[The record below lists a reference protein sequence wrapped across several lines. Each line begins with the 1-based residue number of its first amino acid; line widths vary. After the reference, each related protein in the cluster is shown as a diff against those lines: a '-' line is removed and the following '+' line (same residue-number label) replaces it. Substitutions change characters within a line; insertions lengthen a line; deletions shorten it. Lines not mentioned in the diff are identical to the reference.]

1 MVTFK
6 ELQKRI
12 KNRTLKIRGGGIVR
26 KLEAC
31 QDMEG
36 NLLYEVYVEGIPWC
50 LVTVDARTGRADK
63 NEEWDEDL
71 MY

>member
-1 MVTFK
+1 MVTLK
-6 ELQKRI
+6 ELQERI
-12 KNRTLKIRGGGIVR
+12 KNKTLKTRNGMIVR
-26 KLEAC
+26 KLEVC

-36 NLLYEVYVEGIPWC
+36 NLLYEVYVESIPWC
-50 LVTVDARTGRADK
+50 LVTIDARTGRADK